1 MVFRFLFMGSCWQVR
16 FHLLIDFVHT
26 KFGSIC
32 HENLFI
38 EPILI
43 AQKLVS
49 IFKLSKLFFSLTSI
63 VPVRCSRQHEK
74 CSHIYF
80 FVLLASDGHNVWHS
94 DNIQHDGI
102 VWPSGCHGP
111 LRILTNNVFSRLI
124 RCGLWFEL
132 YKIGPI
138 HYHEQHQQI
147 QN

>member
-49 IFKLSKLFFSLTSI
+49 IFKLSKLFFLWLALCLFDARDNMKN
-63 VPVRCSRQHEK
+63 V
-74 CSHIYF
+74 HIYIF
-80 FVLLASDGHNVWHS
+80 SFSLHRMDTTCDTVTISNTMVSCG
-94 DNIQHDGI
+94 
-102 VWPSGCHGP
+102 PSGCHGP